1 MWRDSISRL
10 IGRRLV
16 LALLL
21 YSAAPQAQLQ
31 YFGPAS
37 ARPDPVFYG
46 VQLEAG
52 NLAQVRAWLDAGMEP
67 DYVADHIGTGLM
79 IAAWNG
85 NLSMM
90 ELFVARGADVNRR
103 NSLGE
108 SALMHAAWRG
118 QVAAMRWLID
128 KGALVDSAPLQ
139 WGPLHYAVFANQ
151 AEAAALL
158 LDHGADINARSTN
171 GSSVLM
177 MAVYEGHEP
186 LVQQLLARGADPRV
200 KNDRGEGAL
209 EWAFR
214 FKHLGI
220 ARMVADPQEFVAAAN
235 RPPVHWGEAARSQP
249 APAAGPDPAAEVDP
263 TAVKIEQL
271 VGMRNA
277 LARRGM
283 KDAVAKLDRR
293 IAQLRMQRARA
304 YKDSIPSAV
313 LEISATRAAPGDQRT
328 RLIFESGEAPP

>member
-1 MWRDSISRL
+1 MRPV
-10 IGRRLV
+10 V
-16 LALLL
+16 LPAVALLL
-21 YSAAPQAQLQ
+21 ASAAARAQMQ
-31 YFGPAS
+31 YFAPAS

-52 NLAQVRAWLDAGMEP
+52 NLPQVRAWLDAGMEP
-67 DYVADHIGTGLM
+67 DYLADHIGTGLM

-85 NLSMM
+85 NVPMM
-90 ELFVARGADVNRR
+90 ELLVGRGADVNRR
-103 NSLGE
+103 NALGE

-118 QVAAMRWLID
+118 QVAAMRWLIA
-128 KGALVDSAPLQ
+128 KGALVDSAPMQ
-139 WGPLHYAVFANQ
+139 WGPLHYAVFAGQ

-186 LVQQLLARGADPRV
+186 LVKDLLARGADPRA

-214 FKHLGI
+214 FKRLGI
-220 ARMVADPQEFVAAAN
+220 ARMVADPQEFAAAASQ
-235 RPPVHWGEAARSQP
+235 PPVHWGAPVRSQP
-249 APAAGPDPAAEVDP
+249 APAAGPQAAAPDPAAE
-263 TAVKIEQL
+263 KIDEL
-271 VGMRNA
+271 VRMRNT
-277 LARRGM
+277 LAQRGM

-293 IAQLRMQRARA
+293 IALLRMQRARA

-313 LEISATRAAPGDQRT
+313 LEISASRAAPGEQRT
-328 RLIFESGEAPP
+328 RLIFEPGETPP